1 MANWQGFSLTDKGF
15 ALQAKINA
23 GKAMLKFTKISIG
36 SGVAGNGVPSN
47 LVQKEK
53 DLTIGSITPEGQLVK
68 IVTTLTNEG
77 VQKAF
82 KEREMG
88 LYAQDPDEG
97 EIMYAYMI
105 DQDPDTLP
113 AEGSTTIVSKRL
125 TLALTFSNT
134 GNVTAVLDS
143 KQLLTFGDLETKADD
158 GTGASTADNKA
169 ATPAWVREQ
178 VSNGTSGMAAQS
190 WVQNLLSTFTNFK
203 TSQITDFADGLIKK
217 LALTTTIGGVNA
229 LQTNSWFGQLLKM
242 VLTASGVKYNIA
254 QNGYVCLGSFFG
266 GLIIQWGDYDNA
278 NGLSAI
284 TYPISLKNKP
294 FVIVTTEGD
303 PAGWNNNI
311 NGIAIA
317 GADIITA
324 SNAKA
329 NILSKWIV
337 ENGSILRQGQNVRV
351 VIIGI

>member
-1 MANWQGFSLTDKGF
+1 MANWQGFSLTEKGF

-23 GKAMLKFTKISIG
+23 GKTTLKFTKISIG
-36 SGVAGNGVPSN
+36 SGVAGNGVPSD

-88 LYAQDPDEG
+88 LYAQDPNEG
-97 EIMYAYMI
+97 KIMYAYMI

-113 AEGSTTIVSKRL
+113 AEGSTTVVSKRL

-158 GTGASTADNKA
+158 ETGASTADNKA
-169 ATPAWVREQ
+169 VTPA
-178 VSNGTSGMAAQS
+178 

-203 TSQITDFADGLIKK
+203 TSQITDFTDGLIKK
-217 LALTTTIGGVNA
+217 LALTTTIGAINA

-242 VLTASGVKYNIA
+242 VLNASGVKYNIA
-254 QNGYVCLGSFFG
+254 QNGYMCLGDFFG
-266 GLIIQWGDYDNA
+266 GLIIQWGSNKLNLDGQTHTVPFSIPISYAAAALCTMRSSDFVGYVACPYWSECTQTTISITTDYET
-278 NGLSAI
+278 GQGYVGTSSAI
-284 TYPISLKNKP
+284 
-294 FVIVTTEGD
+294 VT
-303 PAGWNNNI
+303 WVVL
-311 NGIAIA
+311 AI
-317 GADIITA
+317 
-324 SNAKA
+324 
-329 NILSKWIV
+329 
-337 ENGSILRQGQNVRV
+337 
-351 VIIGI
+351 